1 MPGFD
6 GSGGFGGNFYA
17 AYKHLYNPSRVARL
31 AFNKRPFFGALNKKD
46 IFEGDTY
53 NHSIF
58 FEDPQGGSATYQT
71 AIAQNAASS
80 QGARMVL
87 NRGREY
93 QAIKMLNEEIRAA
106 RSDKGSLLRKKAT
119 ETDRVIQEMSRR
131 MDIALHGDG
140 TGIIAS
146 FTTGSGSS
154 ATLTLDTPALGIRF
168 SVGMYLQATAAR
180 PAAGTAP
187 TLLGGG
193 AAFQV
198 TAVNRNATASTITL
212 SAVPGAWALAN
223 NTQYFL
229 LRNGEGL
236 GFGLSLLNGGISGLK
251 AWLPLTAPVV
261 GGGDNF
267 WGYDRSVDAQRLAG
281 SRYAAQIG
289 EKYESTFQNA
299 SAELELQCSD
309 PTVILMN
316 PIDLNKYS
324 QELGNKVRITE
335 NSEAKT
341 GLKTS
346 GILVQGQSS
355 SMTAMSDPQIDPG
368 TFFMLDMSTWWINHL
383 DALPH
388 LIDDDGIG
396 ALRDTTGTTDSI
408 ALQWRAWY
416 QLVCDAPGKNLVGT
430 FAA

>member
-6 GSGGFGGNFYA
+6 GSGGFGGAFFA
-17 AYKHLYNPSRVARL
+17 GYKHLYNANRVARL

-58 FEDPQGGSATYQT
+58 YEDPQGGSATYQT

-80 QGARMVL
+80 QGARMVM

-119 ETDRVIQEMSRR
+119 ETDRVIVEMSRR

-140 TGIIAS
+140 TGILAS

-154 ATLTLDTPALGIRF
+154 ATITLDSPALSIRF

-180 PAAGTAP
+180 PSAGTPP

-198 TAVNRNATASTITL
+198 VAVNRNATASTITL
-212 SAVPGAWALAN
+212 SAVPGTWGLAN

-229 LRNGEGL
+229 IRNGEGI
-236 GFGLSLLNGGISGLK
+236 GFGLSLINGGVSGLR
-251 AWLPLTAPVV
+251 AWLPDVAPVF
-261 GGGDNF
+261 GDGNLF
-267 WGYDRSVDAQRLAG
+267 WGCDRGVDAQRLAG
-281 SRYAAQIG
+281 SRYTAALG
-289 EKYESTFQNA
+289 EKYQSTFQNA

-324 QELGNKVRITE
+324 QELGNQVRLTE
-335 NSEAKT
+335 SSNATT
-341 GLKTS
+341 GLSTS
-346 GILVQGQSS
+346 GILVHGQSS
-355 SMTAMSDPQIDPG
+355 AMKAMSDPQVDPG
-368 TFFMLDMSTWWINHL
+368 KFYMLDMSTWWINHL
-383 DALPH
+383 DGIPH

-396 ALRDTTGTTDSI
+396 ALRDTSGTTDSI
-408 ALQWRAWY
+408 AIQWRAWY